1 MQEYIADTAL
11 GLVKTRL
18 NKLAADT
25 TMDEY
30 LILRIQAA
38 AGELEKK
45 GITLTD
51 SAEDLMLVVD
61 LAVWQ
66 YQNRDSR
73 EAMPQWMRDRL
84 RERWM
89 RA

>member
-38 AGELEKK
+38 AGQLQSR

-73 EAMPQWMRDRL
+73 EAIPQWMRDRL